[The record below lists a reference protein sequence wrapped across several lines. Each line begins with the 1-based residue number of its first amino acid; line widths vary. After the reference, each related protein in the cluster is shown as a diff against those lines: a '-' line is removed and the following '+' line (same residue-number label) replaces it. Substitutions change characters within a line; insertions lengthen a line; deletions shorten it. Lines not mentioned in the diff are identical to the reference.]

1 MEVGFEFGLELGF
14 EFKFKCRFE
23 SAVNAEAEFQISML
37 KELVFV
43 ELVSEVAVLGELL
56 KVVQDFAL
64 LSEMLFLLLLPLQL
78 F

>member
-1 MEVGFEFGLELGF
+1 MGFEFGLELGF

-56 KVVQDFAL
+56 RVVQDLAL

>member
-1 MEVGFEFGLELGF
+1 MGFEFGLELGF